1 MFAFDVTSFS
11 ICEAISMVEGDGV
24 DFLESEEERVIKSL
38 PFGSIGTGEC
48 ICGEEMLGGGLEV
61 FWDLTGFDCITA
73 EFGAG
78 GGVAVGVAVS
88 YLLEFTLLLE
98 STLFSFF
105 GGSTG

>member
-1 MFAFDVTSFS
+1 MLAFDVTSFS
-11 ICEAISMVEGDGV
+11 ICEAISIVEGDGV

-48 ICGEEMLGGGLEV
+48 ICGEEMLDGSLDV
-61 FWDLTGFDCITA
+61 FWDLTDFDCITA

-78 GGVAVGVAVS
+78 GGVAVAVS
-88 YLLEFTLLLE
+88 SLLESFLLE